1 MVKTHVYSK
10 QVVLWS
16 TSSAQWHEKLAMRV
30 PAHRKPK
37 GSESD
42 LPGPIKGRSSG
53 TADPQIILSGHGTT
67 WNHGH
72 HRRKGSV
79 RRHAPSRQVILRG
92 LPIITPPSCGDH
104 LVFTFLLRFESCCGR
119 KCSHPGCAFAA
130 LRAHGSKH
138 APHDRT
144 TSM

>member
-42 LPGPIKGRSSG
+42 LHRPHQKTKILARPTRRSYYPATAQRGITDITAGREVC
-53 TADPQIILSGHGTT
+53 AD
-67 WNHGH
+67 
-72 HRRKGSV
+72 
-79 RRHAPSRQVILRG
+79 
-92 LPIITPPSCGDH
+92 TPLH
-104 LVFTFLLRFESCCGR
+104 V
-119 KCSHPGCAFAA
+119 K
-130 LRAHGSKH
+130 
-138 APHDRT
+138 
-144 TSM
+144 

>member
-1 MVKTHVYSK
+1 MCTVSK
-10 QVVLWS
+10 LSCGAQAARNGMR
-16 TSSAQWHEKLAMRV
+16 SSPCGFRLTGNQRA
-30 PAHRKPK
+30 PNPTCT
-37 GSESD
+37 
-42 LPGPIKGRSSG
+42 GPIKRRRFWHGRP
-53 TADPQIILSGHGTT
+53 ADHLIRPRHNVGSRTSPQEAKSMADQ
-67 WNHGH
+67 
-72 HRRKGSV
+72 
-79 RRHAPSRQVILRG
+79 APSRQVILRG